1 MRTLAVCL
9 LVALVSTAS
18 AFLFTSAHNGLTRLS
33 MTAKNPFQLMKN
45 PLKNKGSS
53 FSKKER
59 EEHGLEGL
67 LPNGEPL
74 SLELKVQLSL
84 ENLRKKATPL
94 DKYLYLHSIQD
105 TDETLFYAILAAH
118 TAETMPLVY
127 TPTVGAACQEWSR
140 IYRQQPRGVYLSTK
154 HLGKVEEILSHYPN
168 KDIKV
173 IVFTDGERI
182 LGLGDLGTNGMGIPI
197 GKLALY
203 TTCAGIR
210 PDQCLPVTLDVGTN
224 TESILNDPYYVGER
238 RKRDRSEKYDALVE
252 EFVTASQKL
261 YGRDVLLQFED
272 FGNSNAFRL
281 LDKYKPRAT
290 CFNDDIQGTASVVV
304 AGLQAALPLTPH
316 KQLKEHTYLFFGA
329 GEAGIGIADLLVSAM
344 AKESGLN
351 PAQLSKEDFQTKLEA
366 LRRRC
371 WFVDSKGLITSA
383 RLSQPIEH
391 HKVPYAHPLPADQ
404 QAHEPVKT
412 LLDAVKIV
420 KPTALVG
427 VSAQGQTFTEAV
439 VKQMLHYTAN
449 PLIFALSNPT
459 TKAECTAEQ
468 AYAWTN
474 GKAVFAS
481 GSPFDPVTL
490 PSGQQLVPGQGNN
503 AYIFPGVGLGALISK
518 ALSITDEDFL
528 VAAEALASLVSDE
541 RRAQGC
547 VYPELKDIRHVSQVI
562 AARVA
567 AHIFETGRSQL
578 PSSSK
583 AQHQTHDQWMQIAKD
598 AMYVPKY

>member
-1 MRTLAVCL
+1 MA
-9 LVALVSTAS
+9 
-18 AFLFTSAHNGLTRLS
+18 
-33 MTAKNPFQLMKN
+33 AKDPYQLMKN

-53 FSKKER
+53 FSEKER
-59 EEHGLEGL
+59 HDHHLQGL
-67 LPNGEPL
+67 LPNGEPQTLEMKVEL
-74 SLELKVQLSL
+74 SMH
-84 ENLRKKATPL
+84 NLRKKTSPL
-94 DKYLYLHSIQD
+94 EKYLYLHSIQD
-105 TDETLFYAILAAH
+105 SDETLFYAILAQH
-118 TAETMPLVY
+118 TYETMPLVY
-127 TPTVGAACQEWSR
+127 TPTVGAACTEWSH

-154 HLGKVEEILSHYPN
+154 HLGNVKNVLANYPN

-182 LGLGDLGTNGMGIPI
+182 LGLGDLGSNGMGIPI

-210 PDQCLPVTLDVGTN
+210 PEQCLPVQLDVGTN
-224 TESILNDPYYVGER
+224 TESILNDPYYIGLR
-238 RKRDRSEKYDALVE
+238 QKRDRSEKYDDLVE
-252 EFVTASQKL
+252 EFVTAAQSL

-316 KQLKEHTYLFFGA
+316 QQLQEHTYLFFGA

-344 AKESGLN
+344 AKEAKLDAKTMN
-351 PAQLSKEDFQTKLEA
+351 KADFDAKLEA

-383 RLSQPIEH
+383 RLDAPIEH
-391 HKVPYAHPLPADQ
+391 HKIPYAHPLPAEY
-404 QAHEPVKT
+404 HGHNVKS
-412 LLDAVKIV
+412 LLEAVKIV
-420 KPTALVG
+420 KPTALIG
-427 VSAQGQTFTEAV
+427 VSAQGQTFTQEIVQQLLA
-439 VKQMLHYTAN
+439 YTAN

-468 AYAWTN
+468 AYTWTN

-481 GSPFDPVTL
+481 GSPFEPVTL
-490 PSGQQLVPGQGNN
+490 AHSGKQLVPGQGNN

-528 VAAEALASLVSDE
+528 VAAEALASLVTDE
-541 RRAQGC
+541 RRATGC

-562 AARVA
+562 AAKVA
-567 AHIFETGRSQL
+567 AHIYETGRSQL
-578 PSSSK
+578 PSVNKQEKKS
-583 AQHQTHDQWMQIAKD
+583 HEQWMHVAKE
-598 AMYVPKY
+598 AMYVPKYEWKVLVSTANIGITITSNDEVK

>member
-1 MRTLAVCL
+1 
-9 LVALVSTAS
+9 VALVSSAS
-18 AFLFTSAHNGLTRLS
+18 AFLFTQANSGLTRLS
-33 MTAKNPFQLMKN
+33 MTTKDSFFLMKN
-45 PLKNKGSS
+45 PWKNKGSS
-53 FSKKER
+53 FSNKER
-59 EEHGLEGL
+59 DELGLQGL

-74 SLELKVQLSL
+74 SLELKVQLSM
-84 ENLRKKATPL
+84 ENLRKKTSPL
-94 DKYLYLHSIQD
+94 EKYLYLHGIQD
-105 TDETLFYAILAAH
+105 SDETLFYAILAKH
-118 TAETMPLVY
+118 THETMPLVY
-127 TPTVGAACQEWSR
+127 TPTVGAACVEWSH

-154 HLGKVEEILSHYPN
+154 HLGKVQDILKSYPI

-182 LGLGDLGTNGMGIPI
+182 LGLGDLGSNGMGIPI

-203 TTCAGIR
+203 TTCAGIH
-210 PDQCLPVTLDVGTN
+210 PEQCLPVMLDVGTN
-224 TESILNDPYYVGER
+224 TDSILQDPYYVGVR
-238 RKRDRSEKYDALVE
+238 QKRDRSEKYDQLVE
-252 EFVTASQKL
+252 EFVTAAQTL

-281 LDKYKPRAT
+281 LDKYKPRST

-304 AGLQAALPLTPH
+304 AGMQAALPMTPYKH
-316 KQLKEHTYLFFGA
+316 LKEHTYLFFGA

-351 PAQLSKEDFQTKLEA
+351 PQKMSKEDFEA
-366 LRRRC
+366 KMTSLRQRC

-383 RLSQPIEH
+383 RLNHPIEH
-391 HKVPYAHPLPADQ
+391 HKIPYAHPLPDHH
-404 QAHEPVKT
+404 HEPVKT
-412 LLDAVKIV
+412 LVEAVKIV

-427 VSAQGQTFTEAV
+427 VSAQGQTFTKEV
-439 VKQMLHYTAN
+439 VTQMLEYSPN

-468 AYAWTN
+468 AYTWTN

-490 PSGQQLVPGQGNN
+490 ASGKQLVPGQGNN

-518 ALSITDEDFL
+518 ALSITDDDFL

-547 VYPELKDIRHVSQVI
+547 VYPELKDIRYVSQVI

-567 AHIFETGRSQL
+567 QHIYETGRSQL
-578 PSSSK
+578 PSAEK
-583 AQHQTHDQWMQIAKD
+583 HQHKSHTQWMQVAHD